1 MPKFQT
7 LSQNIFD
14 ERAKVAINKTPI
26 RKEISIKDVE
36 IINDTT
42 LKLEDHQIKM
52 NRDAFKGICKIV
64 GLPVGFDKTFT
75 ASFGDKARQQL
86 INRLKV
92 AVQA

>member
-1 MPKFQT
+1 MPKFET

-14 ERAKVAINKTPI
+14 ERAKTAINKTPI

-42 LKLEDHQIKM
+42 LKLDDHQIKM
-52 NRDAFKGICKIV
+52 NKDAFKGICKIV

-75 ASFGDKARQQL
+75 ASFGD
-86 INRLKV
+86 
-92 AVQA
+92 